1 MEIYDIKIKNLT
13 FNYPNTEKLFSNL
26 SLNIKKGER
35 CLLVGSNGSGKT
47 TLLNILGGKHMI
59 NVDSVLVL
67 NQPSFHNTHPK
78 ITLLTGNWS
87 KTVSFAGTNVAYQ
100 SDITVLQMLKE
111 LKNYDINRLKKLLSV
126 LDINLSWRMHLVS
139 DGQRRRVQ
147 ILLGLIQPC
156 DVLLLDEITVDLD
169 LVSRNNFLNFLK
181 EESENN
187 NLTILYATHI
197 FDRLDEWATNI
208 AYIND
213 KHSIGEYDYI
223 YNLKNKYNINNLSKL
238 IDYLLRIEKK
248 YYYNIYIVNK
258 KIEFILKNGTKK
270 FEQQKIIKKYADN
283 KYNSF
288 NKDYH
293 NYW

>member
-1 MEIYDIKIKNLT
+1 MDKYDIQIKNLI
-13 FNYPNTEKLFSNL
+13 FNYQNSENLFNNL
-26 SLNIKKGER
+26 TLNIKKGAR

-47 TLLNILGGKHMI
+47 TLLNILGGKHMVNI
-59 NVDSVLVL
+59 DSVIVL
-67 NQPSFHNTHPK
+67 DQPSFHNTHPR

-87 KTVSFAGTNVAYQ
+87 KTVAFAGTNIAYQ
-100 SDITVLQMLKE
+100 CDISVLKMLKN

-147 ILLGLIQPC
+147 ILLGLIEPC

-169 LVSRNNFLNFLK
+169 VVSRNNFLHFLK

-197 FDRLDEWATNI
+197 FDGLDDWATNI

-213 KHSIGEYDYI
+213 KHYIDEYETLI
-223 YNLKNKYNINNLSKL
+223 NLKNKYNVDELSKL
-238 IDYLLRIEKK
+238 IYHILKKEKK
-248 YYYNIYIVNK
+248 YSDNLDNVNK
-258 KIEFILKNGTKK
+258 QIDYILKNDIDELEKN
-270 FEQQKIIKKYADN
+270 KIIETSTNN
-283 KYNSF
+283 KFNRF
-288 NKDYH
+288 NKDNY

>member
-1 MEIYDIKIKNLT
+1 MEIYDIKITNLT
-13 FNYPNTEKLFSNL
+13 FNYPNTEKLFNNL

-126 LDINLSWRMHLVS
+126 LDINLSWCMHLVS

-213 KHSIGEYDYI
+213 RHSIGEYNYI

-238 IDYLLRIEKK
+238 IDYLLRLEKK
-248 YYYNIYIVNK
+248 YDDNLDRVNK
-258 KIEFILKNGTKK
+258 QIEFILKNGKK
-270 FEQQKIIKKYADN
+270 EFEQQKIIKKYADN

>member
-1 MEIYDIKIKNLT
+1 MNIYDIKVKNLT
-13 FNYPNTEKLFSNL
+13 FNYPNSEKIFNNL
-26 SLNIKKGER
+26 TLNIKKGER

-47 TLLNILGGKHMI
+47 TLLNILGGKHMV

-67 NQPSFHNTHPK
+67 DQPSFHNTHPN

-100 SDITVLQMLKE
+100 SDITVLKMLKE
-111 LKNYDINRLKKLLSV
+111 LKNYDVNRLKKLLAV
-126 LDINLSWRMHLVS
+126 LDVNLSWRMHLVS

-181 EESENN
+181 DESENN

-197 FDRLDEWATNI
+197 FDRLDEWCTNI
-208 AYIND
+208 AYVND
-213 KHSIGEYDYI
+213 KHCIGDYDTI
-223 YNLKNKYNINNLSKL
+223 NNLKLKYNINELSNL
-238 IDYLLRIEKK
+238 IDYLLRMEKK
-248 YYYNIYIVNK
+248 YDDNLERVNK
-258 KIEFILKNGTKK
+258 QIDFILENGNDEFEKK
-270 FEQQKIIKKYADN
+270 KSY
-283 KYNSF
+283 
-288 NKDYH
+288 
-293 NYW
+293 

>member
-1 MEIYDIKIKNLT
+1 MEIYDIKITNLT

-181 EESENN
+181 KESENN

-238 IDYLLRIEKK
+238 IDYLLRLEKK
-248 YYYNIYIVNK
+248 YDDNLDRVNK
-258 KIEFILKNGTKK
+258 QIEFILKNGTKE

>member
-1 MEIYDIKIKNLT
+1 MDKYDIKIKNLI
-13 FNYPNTEKLFSNL
+13 FNYQNSKNLFNNL
-26 SLNIKKGER
+26 TLNIEKGSR

-47 TLLNILGGKHMI
+47 TLLNILGGKHII
-59 NVDSVLVL
+59 NIDSVLVL

-100 SDITVLQMLKE
+100 CDISVLKMLQS
-111 LKNYDINRLKKLLSV
+111 LKNYDINRLKKLLNV
-126 LDINLSWRMHLVS
+126 LDIDLSWRMHLVS

-147 ILLGLIQPC
+147 ILLGLIKPC

-197 FDRLDEWATNI
+197 FDGLDGWTTNI

-213 KHSIGEYDYI
+213 KHCIGEYETLD
-223 YNLKNKYNINNLSKL
+223 NLKNKYNITELSKL
-238 IDYLLRIEKK
+238 INNILIKEKK
-248 YYYNIYIVNK
+248 YIDNLDRVNK
-258 KIEFILKNGTKK
+258 QIECILKNDVDELDENKFFKK
-270 FEQQKIIKKYADN
+270 SINNKFKKDN
-283 KYNSF
+283 Y
-288 NKDYH
+288 